1 MEYEAVIGLETHVQL
16 KTKSKMWCGCAN
28 QYGSGPNT
36 NVCPICLGLPGV
48 LPVPNDEALRKTV
61 LTGYLLNCEIP
72 RYAKFDRKSYF
83 YPDMPKNYQLTQY
96 DKPSTANGFVEFEFN
111 GVGSVNGLARVRITR
126 AHLEEDV
133 GKSTHFERTSG
144 VDFNRAGVPLLEIVS
159 EPDLTS
165 ADMAYEYLN
174 ALKDIL
180 IYGNVSDC
188 DMEKGMVRCDVN
200 ISVRPVGT
208 KELGAKIEIKNMNSF
223 SGVRRAAEYEIA
235 RQIEAVKRGEK
246 LIQSTRRW
254 DDVAGVT
261 EQMRTKEDAHDYRYF
276 PDPDL
281 MPSAPTDA
289 WLAAVKSLVVEL
301 PLARKQRL
309 MRDYQLPAGDAE
321 VFKSNVALGNYFEA
335 VAKQAKNPKAVANW
349 IINNLQ
355 SKLAEANQKEAAEFP
370 LNRPSDTF
378 SPSGGEGRDEGVQP
392 GKGLADLKF
401 PPAAL
406 LELVALVEARTIS
419 NSAAQQ
425 VFAEMF
431 DTGKAP
437 AVIVQEKGLA
447 QVSDTGAIEKFC
459 DEAIAANPNPVADY
473 KAGKVAAL
481 NSLKGQVMKL
491 SKGKANPALV
501 GEILERKLKP

>member
-28 QYGSGPNT
+28 AFGSEPNT
-36 NVCPICLGLPGV
+36 NVCPVCLGLPGV
-48 LPVPNDEALRKTV
+48 LPVPNEEALRLTV

-72 RYAKFDRKSYF
+72 RFAKFDRKSYF

-111 GVGSVNGLARVRITR
+111 GGLSRVRITR

-133 GKSTHFERTSG
+133 GKSTHFERHSG
-144 VDFNRAGVPLLEIVS
+144 VDFNRAGVPLMEIVS

-165 ADMAYEYLN
+165 ADMAYAYLN
-174 ALKDIL
+174 TLTEIL
-180 IYGNVSDC
+180 HQGGVSDC

-200 ISVRPVGT
+200 VSVRPVGS
-208 KELGAKIEIKNMNSF
+208 KEFGAKIEIKNMNSF
-223 SGVRRAAEYEIA
+223 SGVRRALEYEIP

-254 DDVAGVT
+254 DDVTGIT

-281 MPSAPTDA
+281 MPLAPDDA
-289 WLAAVKSLVVEL
+289 WLAQVKSRVIEL

-309 MRDYQLPAGDAE
+309 MRDYGLPAGDAE
-321 VFKSNVALGNYFEA
+321 VFRSNSELGNYFERI
-335 VAKQAKNPKAVANW
+335 AKQAKNPKAVANW
-349 IINNLQ
+349 VINNLQ
-355 SKLAEANQKEAAEFP
+355 AKLSEANAKEAAEQAAM
-370 LNRPSDTF
+370 
-378 SPSGGEGRDEGVQP
+378 GVEAVDVKLQT
-392 GKGLADLKF
+392 LADLKF
-401 PPAAL
+401 EPAAL
-406 LELVALVEARTIS
+406 LELIALVEAKTIS
-419 NSAAQQ
+419 SSAAQQ

-431 DTGKAP
+431 ETGKAP
-437 AVIVQEKGLA
+437 AAIVAEKGLA
-447 QVSDTGAIEKFC
+447 QVSDTAAIEKFC

-501 GEILERKLKP
+501 GEILERKLKM

>member
-28 QYGSGPNT
+28 QYGSEPNT
-36 NVCPICLGLPGV
+36 NVCPVCLGLPGV
-48 LPVPNDEALRKTV
+48 LPVPNEEALRKTV

-111 GVGSVNGLARVRITR
+111 GGLSRVRITR

-144 VDFNRAGVPLLEIVS
+144 VDFNRAGVPLMEIVS

-165 ADMAYEYLN
+165 ADLAYEYLN

-223 SGVRRAAEYEIA
+223 SGVRRALEYEIP
-235 RQIEAVKRGEK
+235 RQIAAVKRGEK

-254 DDVAGVT
+254 DDVAGIT

-281 MPSAPTDA
+281 MPLAPTDA
-289 WLAAVKSLVVEL
+289 WLTEVKSLVVEL
-301 PLARKQRL
+301 PLARKQRFI
-309 MRDYQLPAGDAE
+309 RDYQLPAGDAE
-321 VFKSNVALGNYFEA
+321 VFKSNVALGNYFEGI
-335 VAKQAKNPKAVANW
+335 AKRSKNPKAVANW
-349 IINNLQ
+349 VINNLQ
-355 SKLAEANQKEAAEFP
+355 SKLAESSSQRESALTEESEIGQSGLTSAAT
-370 LNRPSDTF
+370 RMT
-378 SPSGGEGRDEGVQP
+378 
-392 GKGLADLKF
+392 LAGLKF
-401 PPAAL
+401 PPEAL
-406 LELVALVEARTIS
+406 LELVALVEAKTIS
-419 NSAAQQ
+419 SSAAQQ

-431 DTGKAP
+431 ETGKSP
-437 AVIVQEKGLA
+437 AAIVQEKGLA

-491 SKGKANPALV
+491 SKGNANPALV
-501 GEILERKLKP
+501 GEILERMLKG

>member
-28 QYGSGPNT
+28 AFGSEPNT
-36 NVCPICLGLPGV
+36 NVCPVCLGLPGV
-48 LPVPNDEALRKTV
+48 LPVPNDEALRLTV
-61 LTGYLLNCEIP
+61 LTGYLLHCEIP
-72 RYAKFDRKSYF
+72 PFAKFDRKSYF
-83 YPDMPKNYQLTQY
+83 YPDMPKNYQITQY

-111 GVGSVNGLARVRITR
+111 GAGSVNGLSRVRITR

-133 GKSTHFERTSG
+133 GKLTHFDRNSG
-144 VDFNRAGVPLLEIVS
+144 VDFNRAGVPLMEIVS

-165 ADMAYEYLN
+165 ADMACDYLN

-180 IYGNVSDC
+180 IQGGISDC

-235 RQIEAVKRGEK
+235 RQIEVVKRGEK

-254 DDVAGVT
+254 DDVTGVT

-281 MPSAPTDA
+281 MPQAPTDA
-289 WLAAVKSLVVEL
+289 WLAEVKARVVEL
-301 PLARKQRL
+301 PLTRKQRL

-321 VFKSNVALGNYFEA
+321 VFRSNVALGNYFEI
-335 VAKQAKNPKAVANW
+335 VAKGHKNPKAVANW
-349 IINNLQ
+349 IINGL
-355 SKLAEANQKEAAEFP
+355 SAKHAERAKSVMPDEFKTAEQK
-370 LNRPSDTF
+370 DTTF
-378 SPSGGEGRDEGVQP
+378 KMFDY
-392 GKGLADLKF
+392 
-401 PPAAL
+401 L
-406 LELVALVEARTIS
+406 LFKPEDMRALVDLVDSKTIS
-419 NSAAQQ
+419 SSAAQQ

-431 DTGKAP
+431 DTGKSP
-437 AVIVQEKGLA
+437 ALIVPEKGLA

-459 DEAIAANPNPVADY
+459 DEAIAANPAPVADY

-501 GEILERKLKP
+501 GEILERKLKA